1 VASTLDFGEKQ
12 NMKRTLKLVS
22 SFVAMSLTILLVL
35 SSSAAFGQTT
45 SGALSG
51 TVKDATGAVIP
62 NATVVAVSEGTKVAY
77 NGTSGASGEVLIS
90 NLPLGLYDVTASATG
105 FQSFTLTGVAIDLN
119 KSSAES
125 FTLTAG
131 ATSSTVEVSAEAGI
145 SLDTQTV
152 NLTQTF
158 QPAELSVLPS
168 ATVGLGVLNLSLLSP
183 NVASNGGIGQG
194 RGPSVAGLR
203 PTNNNFMIEGIDNNN
218 KGITGPLVYVPND
231 NVGEFSLIVG
241 QFSPEFGHSSG
252 GQFNTGIKSGTNSFH
267 GVGYEYFQNRNLNAI
282 NIPSGP
288 PQPKARYDFNR
299 YGGSIGGPIKRNKL
313 FFFGGYERQTTGQN
327 VQGFICTPT
336 AAGIAAIQAVPGLS
350 ATNLA
355 QYVKYTPVSPAQVTD
370 ANDAACFNEV
380 SGPQFLYVYPGTA
393 LSPAPSYGAVPVY
406 GSGTPTTVP
415 LGNFLISAP
424 AFTNFKALTT
434 SGDYTISQT
443 DNLRVRYI
451 YNANGTED
459 TVAEI
464 PNFYTTEPSKYH
476 LVAISEYHNF
486 TPNLTNEVRVGF
498 NRYANQDPDGGFT
511 FPGLSAFPNL
521 VFADLDQLQ
530 YGPDGNAPQSTVQ
543 NLYEF
548 TDDIHYTKGTHT
560 LTFGFD
566 GRKSISPQ
574 TFTQRVRGDY
584 EYNYLTE
591 YLHDLGA
598 TCTVC
603 SAGISGQRS
612 TGNFIYYGDQTSLYG
627 YGNDTWRVTPQ
638 LTLNYGL
645 RYEFTSV
652 PTGERAQSLNLSA
665 SVPGLVNFSAPQP
678 QYKNFA
684 PRIGVSY
691 APDDKT
697 VIRAGFGLAYDVL
710 YDNLGLLSFPPQ
722 YSSTTNIGDAGL
734 PASDNAG
741 APGFLANGGLPT
753 GTGSLATFNSTPTS
767 ACPASG
773 TVAVALCKQRKATSA
788 YLPNQVVPYSEVWSL
803 GVERTVGAN
812 TTFTIQYVG
821 SRGIHLP
828 TQDQINVQPRTT
840 AANQLTTYF
849 GANATG
855 IGSTIST
862 TSNANTLAGV
872 LTNSNIIAA
881 WSAQDFTG
889 KITSYQPYSES
900 NYNGGSISVVRRM
913 KEGLAINGAY
923 TYSKTM
929 DDATASTFSTILT
942 PRRQQNSQCIACD
955 YSRSALDRTNRISL
969 AFVYDLPYFKHSN
982 FLLKNIA
989 GNWEIAPI
997 YIYESPEY
1005 ATVLS
1010 GTDANENGDSIDRA
1024 IINPNGVRGTASK
1037 VNPVYSSNLAAACGT
1052 ATTCNGNLVGYVA
1065 VNPNAYYIQAGAGT
1079 LPNDERNTLPGRPI
1093 DNIDVSAVKR
1103 ISFTERYSFEFHAE
1117 AFNVL
1122 NHPQYVAGTLDNVSL
1137 TQTNADSNAFL
1148 LASSP
1153 TTIFNH
1159 PEKLF
1164 ASNARTMQLSAKF
1177 IF

>member
-1 VASTLDFGEKQ
+1 
-12 NMKRTLKLVS
+12 MKSTLKLVS
-22 SFVAMSLTILLVL
+22 SLLAILLMVSL
-35 SSSAAFGQTT
+35 PALAQTT

-62 NATVVAVSEGTKVAY
+62 NATVVAVNEATKVSF
-77 NGTSGASGEVLIS
+77 NGQSNSSGEVLIA
-90 NLPLGLYDVTASATG
+90 NLPLGLYDVTASAAG
-105 FQSFTLTGVAIDLN
+105 FQSFTLNGVSINLN
-119 KSSAES
+119 MASAET
-125 FTLTAG
+125 FTLATG
-131 ATSSTVEVSAEAGI
+131 STSSTVEVSADAGVA
-145 SLDTQTV
+145 LDTQTV

-158 QPAELSVLPS
+158 APTELAVLPS
-168 ATVGLGVLNLSLLSP
+168 ATVGLGVVNLSLLAP
-183 NVASNGGIGQG
+183 NVASSGGIGQG

-218 KGITGPLVYVPND
+218 KGVTGPLVYVPND
-231 NVGEFSLIVG
+231 NVGAFSLIVG

-252 GQFNTGIKSGTNSFH
+252 GQFNTDIKSGTNSFH
-267 GVGYEYFQNRNLNAI
+267 GAAYEYFQNRNLNALDV
-282 NIPSGP
+282 PAGVTE
-288 PQPKARYDFNR
+288 PKARFDFNR
-299 YGGSIGGPIKRNKL
+299 YGGSVGGPIVRNKL

-327 VQGFICTPT
+327 VQGYICTPT
-336 AAGIAAIQAVPGLS
+336 AAGISAIQAVPGLN

-355 QYVKYTPVSPAQVTD
+355 QFIKYTPVSPSQVNSTTD
-370 ANDAACFNEV
+370 NACFNEAPATPTSQAV
-380 SGPQFLYVYPGTA
+380 AQYLYVYPGVA
-393 LSPAPSYGAVPVY
+393 QSPSPSYGGSTYVY
-406 GSGTPTTVP
+406 GSGTPVTVP
-415 LGNFLISAP
+415 LGNYLISAP

-434 SGDYTISQT
+434 SGDYTISST
-443 DNLRVRYI
+443 DNLRLRYI

-459 TVAEI
+459 TAAGL
-464 PNFYTTEPSKYH
+464 PAFYTSEPSKYH
-476 LVAISEYHNF
+476 LIAISEYHNF
-486 TPNLTNEVRVGF
+486 TPNLTNELRIGY
-498 NRYANQDPDGGFT
+498 NRYANQDPSGPFQ
-511 FPGLSAFPNL
+511 FPGVGAFPNL

-530 YGPDGNAPQSTVQ
+530 YGPDPNSPQSTIQ

-612 TGNFIYYGDQTSLYG
+612 TGNFIYYGDQVSLYG
-627 YGNDTWRVTPQ
+627 YGNDTWRVTPT
-638 LTLNYGL
+638 LTVNYGL

-652 PTGERAQSLNLSA
+652 PTGERAQSLNIAA
-665 SVPGLVNFSAPQP
+665 SVPGLVTFSAPQP

-684 PRIGVSY
+684 PRFGVSY
-691 APDDKT
+691 SPDAKT
-697 VIRAGFGLAYDVL
+697 VVRAGFGLAYDVL

-734 PASDNAG
+734 PASDSAG
-741 APGFLANGGLPT
+741 APGFLANGGLPAGT
-753 GTGSLATFNSTPTS
+753 GTLATFTQVAACPTPTS
-767 ACPASG
+767 TSPPCTS
-773 TVAVALCKQRKATSA
+773 QRQKTSA

-803 GVERTVGAN
+803 GIERTVGAN
-812 TTFTIQYVG
+812 TTVTIQYVG

-828 TQDQINVQPRTT
+828 TQDQLNVQPQTT
-840 AANQLTTYF
+840 AANQLTTYY

-855 IGSTIST
+855 IGSVIST
-862 TSNANTLAGV
+862 SGSASTLAAI
-872 LTNSNIIAA
+872 TSAPDKYIIPAWYAA
-881 WSAQDFTG
+881 GFTG

-900 NYNGGSISVVRRM
+900 NYNGGSISAVRRM
-913 KEGLAINGAY
+913 NNGLALNAAY

-942 PRRQQNSQCIACD
+942 PRRQQDSRCIACD
-955 YSRSALDRTNRISL
+955 YSRSALDRTNRVSL
-969 AFVYDLPYFKHSN
+969 AVVYDVPYFKHSN
-982 FLLKNIA
+982 FLLRNIA

-1010 GTDANENGDSIDRA
+1010 GTDANENGDSIDRT

-1037 VNPVYSSNLAAACGT
+1037 VNPVYSSTLASACT
-1052 ATTCNGNLVGYVA
+1052 APATTCNGNLVGYVA
-1065 VNPNAYYIQAGAGT
+1065 VNPNAYFIQAGAGT

-1093 DNIDVSAVKR
+1093 DNIDVSALKR
-1103 ISFTERYSFEFHAE
+1103 ISFTERYSFEFHVE

-1122 NHPQYVAGTLDNVSL
+1122 NHPQYVAGTLDNVNT

-1153 TTIFNH
+1153 SNIFNH

-1164 ASNARTMQLSAKF
+1164 DNNARSLQLAAKL